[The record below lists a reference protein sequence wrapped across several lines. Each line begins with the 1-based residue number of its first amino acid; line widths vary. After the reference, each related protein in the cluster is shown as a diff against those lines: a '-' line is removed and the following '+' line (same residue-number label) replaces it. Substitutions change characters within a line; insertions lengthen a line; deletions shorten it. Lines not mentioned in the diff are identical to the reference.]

1 MGKYD
6 YTKINLVAHQFLLDN
21 CSPQYPINIFS
32 EISKLENIQL
42 ITYKEWD
49 SFMGQKIGRLASTY
63 SPDAFTYNHPQI
75 GFILAYNNKTTPYH
89 RQRIQRIRFSL
100 AHELGHILLGH
111 FDKQGDSLIKSGS
124 PKDPLMEKE
133 ADLFAAETLI
143 PRSLINPYKSQDEVA
158 KFFDISTSA
167 ATIALYNRTHYSYNF
182 FNDKN
187 PSLFKHFQYIE
198 RKNFLNATPRN
209 LLKNNDFDPSLA
221 YDFLGVIFHFC
232 KSCHHID
239 IVENRNYSFCTLC
252 GSNNLLL
259 VSKDNYFEFHE
270 TEEQTAF
277 IDLEEN
283 EDMHYTK
290 LKLDADGR
298 LEEKCPKCENEELR
312 ESYCNICGAGIINKC
327 SGNHIGSLWRPACT
341 GHLLGADRF
350 CPQCG
355 ATSTFLEEGL
365 LEEYTTTRNN

>member
-1 MGKYD
+1 
-6 YTKINLVAHQFLLDN
+6 
-21 CSPQYPINIFS
+21 
-32 EISKLENIQL
+32 
-42 ITYKEWD
+42 
-49 SFMGQKIGRLASTY
+49 MGQKIGRLASTY

-75 GFILAYNNKTTPYH
+75 GFILAYNNKTNPYH

-111 FDKQGDSLIKSGS
+111 FNNQDNSFIESSS
-124 PKDPLMEKE
+124 PNNHYIERE
-133 ADLFAAETLI
+133 ADLFAAETLA
-143 PRSLINPYKSQDEVA
+143 PRSLINPYRSQTEIA
-158 KFFDISTSA
+158 KHFDISTASA
-167 ATIALYNRTHYSYNF
+167 RISLYYKRNYSSDF
-182 FNDKN
+182 FNEDK
-187 PSLFKHFQYIE
+187 SLFNHFQYIE
-198 RKNFLNATPRN
+198 RKFFLHNSPRN
-209 LLKNNDFDPSLA
+209 LLKNNDFDPSLT
-221 YDFLGVIFHFC
+221 YNFLGVIFHFC

-239 IVENRNYSFCTLC
+239 IVENRNYKFCTLC
-252 GSNNLLL
+252 GSSNLLL

-290 LKLDADGR
+290 LKLDANGR
-298 LEEKCPKCENEELR
+298 LEEKCPRCENEDLR
-312 ESYCNICGAGIINKC
+312 ESYCNICGASIINKC

-355 ATSTFLEEGL
+355 ATSTFLEDGL
-365 LEEYTTTRNN
+365 LKEYATTRNN

>member
-6 YTKINLVAHQFLLDN
+6 YTKINLVAHQFLLN
-21 CSPQYPINIFS
+21 YCSPQYPINIFS

-111 FDKQGDSLIKSGS
+111 FDKQGGSLIKSGS
-124 PKDPLMEKE
+124 PKDPFMEKE
-133 ADLFAAETLI
+133 ADLFAAETLA
-143 PRSLINPYKSQDEVA
+143 PRSLINPYRGQNEIA
-158 KFFDISTSA
+158 KCFDISTSA
-167 ATIALYNRTHYSYNF
+167 ARISLYYKRNYSSEF
-182 FNDKN
+182 FNEDT
-187 PSLFKHFQYIE
+187 SLFNHFKYIE
-198 RKNFLNATPRN
+198 RNFFLHSSPRN
-209 LLKNNDFDPSLA
+209 LLKNNDFDPSLT

-232 KSCHHID
+232 KCCHHID
-239 IVENRNYSFCTLC
+239 IVENRNYKFCTLC

-270 TEEQTAF
+270 TEEQIAF
-277 IDLEEN
+277 IDKEGNEN
-283 EDMHYTK
+283 MHYTK
-290 LKLDADGR
+290 LKLNADGR
-298 LEEKCPKCENEELR
+298 LEEKCPRCENEDLR

-327 SGNHIGSLWRPACT
+327 SGNHIGSLWRPTCA

-365 LEEYTTTRNN
+365 LEEYTTTKNN